1 MSKGD
6 ETRERILTRAVQLAS
21 QRGLA
26 GLSIGE
32 LASDLGLSKSGLF
45 AHFGSKEDLEVAVLK
60 AATVRFDESVIK
72 PALRAARGRPRLQAL
87 FDHWL
92 AWAADPTWPGG
103 CIFLAAATELDD
115 REGKARDYLA
125 GSQRQMIGFIARAA
139 RLAVEQG
146 EFRADLDSEAFAFD
160 MFALILGF
168 NHSKRL
174 LRDRKAEARARASF
188 GRLLSFAA
196 PD

>member
-1 MSKGD
+1 
-6 ETRERILTRAVQLAS
+6 
-21 QRGLA
+21 
-26 GLSIGE
+26 
-32 LASDLGLSKSGLF
+32 
-45 AHFGSKEDLEVAVLK
+45 
-60 AATVRFDESVIK
+60 
-72 PALRAARGRPRLQAL
+72 LQAL

-125 GSQRQMIGFIARAA
+125 GSQRQMIGFIAKAA